1 MEEFFGVISMDDLV
15 IIMLV
20 AVGLILL
27 VLTVLGLRN
36 RVLVRLGLRNIP
48 RRRAQTVLIVIG
60 LMLSTL
66 IIAAAFGTGDT
77 MSTAFVPSPLMAW
90 VRLTRC

>member
-1 MEEFFGVISMDDLV
+1 MEDFFGVISMDDLV

-27 VLTVLGLRN
+27 LLAVLGFRN
-36 RVLVRLGLRNIP
+36 RVMLKLGLRNIA

-66 IIAAAFGTGDT
+66 IIAAAFGTGHN
-77 MSTAFVPSPLMAW
+77 VVQLPSSGSGW
-90 VRLTRC
+90 SG